1 MVSSCPA
8 TGPHPKNGWPRYRP
22 RVAAAILVLGVLTAT
37 TALALDPLETHMTPP
52 SQPPIQAIEGRD
64 LTPVKELF
72 NREAD
77 HIRVLVLL
85 SPT

>member
-1 MVSSCPA
+1 M
-8 TGPHPKNGWPRYRP
+8 
-22 RVAAAILVLGVLTAT
+22 LTAT